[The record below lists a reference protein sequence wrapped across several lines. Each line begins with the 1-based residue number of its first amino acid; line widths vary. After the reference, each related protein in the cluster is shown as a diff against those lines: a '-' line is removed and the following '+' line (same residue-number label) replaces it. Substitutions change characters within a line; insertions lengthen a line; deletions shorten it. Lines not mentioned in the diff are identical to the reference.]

1 MKAKIT
7 PRKEMV
13 LLYRPEQ
20 ADAQEKLPQLL
31 EEMGIEYRL
40 VVQEE
45 LSMWT
50 GELAGYLH
58 RTPEQAEREDY
69 PPLPAAMAM
78 GGLNS
83 RRLDQLLKGVAAQGV
98 SLPIKMVITPH
109 NERWEFGQLI
119 QEVSQEHAL
128 FMAMERLKR
137 LSDRASR
144 LPAADE
150 EIRLLIKQSKELLA
164 QMNRND
170 DRQPSKEELDQTADR
185 LEQLLTK

>member
-40 VVQEE
+40 VAQEE

-50 GELAGYLH
+50 G
-58 RTPEQAEREDY
+58 EREDY

-83 RRLDQLLKGVAAQGV
+83 RRLDQLLKGVAAQGI

-128 FMAMERLKR
+128 LMAMERLKR

-144 LPAADE
+144 LPQPDE

>member
-7 PRKEMV
+7 PRKEIV

-40 VVQEE
+40 VAQEE

-58 RTPEQAEREDY
+58 RTSEQAEGEDY
-69 PPLPAAMAM
+69 PQLPAAMAM
-78 GGLNS
+78 GGLS
-83 RRLDQLLKGVAAQGV
+83 SKRLDQLLRSVAAQGI
-98 SLPIKMVITPH
+98 SLPIKMVITPY

-144 LPAADE
+144 LPQPDE

-170 DRQPSKEELDQTADR
+170 DRQPSKAES
-185 LEQLLTK
+185 

>member
-40 VVQEE
+40 VAQEE

-58 RTPEQAEREDY
+58 HTPEQAEREDY
-69 PPLPAAMAM
+69 PQLTAAMAM

-83 RRLDQLLKGVAAQGV
+83 RRLDQLLKGVTAQGI

-144 LPAADE
+144 LPQPDE
-150 EIRLLIKQSKELLA
+150 EIRLLIKQ
-164 QMNRND
+164 
-170 DRQPSKEELDQTADR
+170 
-185 LEQLLTK
+185 

>member
-40 VVQEE
+40 VAQEE

-58 RTPEQAEREDY
+58 HTPEQAEREDY
-69 PPLPAAMAM
+69 PQRQAAMA
-78 GGLNS
+78 S
-83 RRLDQLLKGVAAQGV
+83 ARLSVE
-98 SLPIKMVITPH
+98 I
-109 NERWEFGQLI
+109 R
-119 QEVSQEHAL
+119 
-128 FMAMERLKR
+128 KR
-137 LSDRASR
+137 LLWQKRSVWI
-144 LPAADE
+144 PV
-150 EIRLLIKQSKELLA
+150 IC
-164 QMNRND
+164 
-170 DRQPSKEELDQTADR
+170 
-185 LEQLLTK
+185 

>member
-58 RTPEQAEREDY
+58 RTPEQAER
-69 PPLPAAMAM
+69 LSPAA
-78 GGLNS
+78 GGDGDGRTQFQAARS
-83 RRLDQLLKGVAAQGV
+83 AFKGCGSAGDFASHQNGHHPAQ
-98 SLPIKMVITPH
+98 
-109 NERWEFGQLI
+109 
-119 QEVSQEHAL
+119 
-128 FMAMERLKR
+128 
-137 LSDRASR
+137 
-144 LPAADE
+144 
-150 EIRLLIKQSKELLA
+150 
-164 QMNRND
+164 
-170 DRQPSKEELDQTADR
+170 
-185 LEQLLTK
+185 

>member
-7 PRKEMV
+7 PLKEMV

-40 VVQEE
+40 VAQEDR
-45 LSMWT
+45 SMWT

-83 RRLDQLLKGVAAQGV
+83 RRLDQLLKGVAAQGI

-109 NERWEFGQLI
+109 NERWEFGQMCIRDRYNIIVQLRGAGH
-119 QEVSQEHAL
+119 QENIL
-128 FMAMERLKR
+128 
-137 LSDRASR
+137 
-144 LPAADE
+144 
-150 EIRLLIKQSKELLA
+150 
-164 QMNRND
+164 
-170 DRQPSKEELDQTADR
+170 
-185 LEQLLTK
+185 

>member
-40 VVQEE
+40 VAQEE

-78 GGLNS
+78 GGTQFQAARS
-83 RRLDQLLKGVAAQGV
+83 AFKGCGSAGDFASHQNGHHPAQ
-98 SLPIKMVITPH
+98 
-109 NERWEFGQLI
+109 
-119 QEVSQEHAL
+119 
-128 FMAMERLKR
+128 
-137 LSDRASR
+137 
-144 LPAADE
+144 
-150 EIRLLIKQSKELLA
+150 
-164 QMNRND
+164 
-170 DRQPSKEELDQTADR
+170 
-185 LEQLLTK
+185 

>member
-7 PRKEMV
+7 PRKEIV

-40 VVQEE
+40 VAQEE

-58 RTPEQAEREDY
+58 RIPEQAEREDY
-69 PPLPAAMAM
+69 PQLPAAMAM
-78 GGLNS
+78 GGLS
-83 RRLDQLLKGVAAQGV
+83 SKRLDQLLRSVAAQGI
-98 SLPIKMVITPH
+98 SLPIKMVITPY

-144 LPAADE
+144 LPQPDE
-150 EIRLLIKQSKELLA
+150 EIRLLVKQSKELLA

-170 DRQPSKEELDQTADR
+170 DRQPSKEELEQTADR

>member
-40 VVQEE
+40 VAQEE

-58 RTPEQAEREDY
+58 HTPEQAEREDY
-69 PPLPAAMAM
+69 PQLTAAMAM

-83 RRLDQLLKGVAAQGV
+83 RRLDQLLKGVTAQYKL
-98 SLPIKMVITPH
+98 SAI
-109 NERWEFGQLI
+109 
-119 QEVSQEHAL
+119 
-128 FMAMERLKR
+128 LK
-137 LSDRASR
+137 
-144 LPAADE
+144 
-150 EIRLLIKQSKELLA
+150 
-164 QMNRND
+164 
-170 DRQPSKEELDQTADR
+170 
-185 LEQLLTK
+185 

>member
-1 MKAKIT
+1 
-7 PRKEMV
+7 
-13 LLYRPEQ
+13 
-20 ADAQEKLPQLL
+20 
-31 EEMGIEYRL
+31 
-40 VVQEE
+40 
-45 LSMWT
+45 
-50 GELAGYLH
+50 
-58 RTPEQAEREDY
+58 
-69 PPLPAAMAM
+69 MAM

-83 RRLDQLLKGVAAQGV
+83 KRLDQLLKGVAAQGI
-98 SLPIKMVITPH
+98 SLPIKMVITSH

-144 LPAADE
+144 LPQPDE